1 MLEFSILVDTTSSAF
16 NTFSI
21 PRVSSNRDIP
31 PPADAAESISALP
44 TYPPAYLPALTAY
57 PEYTLLKYRDASLDS
72 YSSCGD
78 IIC

>member
-44 TYPPAYLPALTAY
+44 TYPPAYLPALTA
-57 PEYTLLKYRDASLDS
+57 
-72 YSSCGD
+72 
-78 IIC
+78 